1 MVHLIL
7 NENSSQALAFL
18 EYARTL
24 PFVEISTDEENE
36 TMLTKDQFLL
46 KFEES
51 LKQVK
56 ENKTISVNE
65 LFDGE

>member
-1 MVHLIL
+1 MVHLFL
-7 NENSSQALAFL
+7 KENSSQALAFL

-24 PFVEISTDEENE
+24 PFVEIRTDDENE
-36 TMLTKDQFLL
+36 TRLTKDQFLS

-56 ENKTISVNE
+56 ENKTISINE